1 MAASV
6 RAAVEGGLRVYAE
19 CGGML
24 YLSMIGAI
32 GLKWE
37 MTKRLQRFGYVTVT
51 DADGYL
57 TWDTEHWSH
66 LQGNKFIRTYE
77 LGGRTLRDF
86 THFNIYDMAEE
97 FAGTMDRTFGQG
109 ASVALNIRPQG
120 AAELRL

>member
-1 MAASV
+1 MKVFDTVNKQELEEDRKGLIELMKNGRQVDFKLAAP
-6 RAAVEGGLRVYAE
+6 
-19 CGGML
+19 
-24 YLSMIGAI
+24 
-32 GLKWE
+32 
-37 MTKRLQRFGYVTVT
+37 VT

-97 FAGTMDRTFGQG
+97 FDPER
-109 ASVALNIRPQG
+109 
-120 AAELRL
+120 AAEITVS